1 MHDKDWMEEAYL
13 LAKKSFAIGE
23 VPVGSVIINDEGKL
37 VGCGFNQIVTN
48 HDPTAHAEIAAIRQA
63 AQKVQNYRLEGAT
76 LYTTLE
82 PCCMCAGAIVHSRIK
97 RLIFATR
104 DLKSG
109 AAGSVYNLMGG
120 FPLNH
125 KVQIDEGILQEK
137 SAKLLEDFFRIRRI

>member
-1 MHDKDWMEEAYL
+1 M
-13 LAKKSFAIGE
+13 
-23 VPVGSVIINDEGKL
+23 
-37 VGCGFNQIVTN
+37 VTN